1 MIKIFKEVQQDSRLK
16 NLEERIIVNH
26 VLDWDSQ
33 GKDCFSSNAFIGGL
47 IARSQDEVA
56 NLIQSLVQRKILSQN
71 CALLGNARCLRIWRE
86 EREETTLDFDIF
98 DQVGS

>member
-1 MIKIFKEVQQDSRLK
+1 MIKIFKEVQQDPRLK

-47 IARSQDEVA
+47 VALSQDEVA
-56 NLIQSLVQRKILSQN
+56 NLIQSLVDRKILSQN
-71 CALLGNARCLRIWRE
+71 CALVGNARCLRIWRE